1 MIKRVATSII
11 TVTVLFATACSTTTD
26 DEISDES
33 GREQLLQEILADPE
47 LGVSRGLAECFIDYV
62 VDNSPLDFEQ
72 WNTLGDGYPVS
83 AEALDGLSEEEM
95 EDLISVVAIG
105 VEDCG
110 LFDEEYE
117 DADGGDYSPPVVSG
131 EFNFELLTEHPF
143 DCLNQELDVFVNVF
157 GIYVISHS
165 SVPTEYVEHSAN
177 VLAEFM
183 DNDADGVMDDPEV
196 HRFLVENNFVVP
208 VWTEAL
214 REEVFPSLRGTFC
227 EDNLGWAASMYYGH
241 DDWAF
246 GGIKQAGT
254 WDTNLEEIWHVV
266 SVGWYNTYPEYF
278 GDRTGSR
285 LADAVDAA
293 RGGHFLTV
301 PNSYP
306 EGAWYTYDDYTCDYS
321 CQMHEYFYWILMAN
335 IDALDP
341 AYTSKCADSKDEWYV
356 CTKDELQQIDPL
368 AYDLLNNQGFKL
380 PTRIPSGSYRGPSGR
395 ETSPT
400 VEEPAAEVAEQKCEA
415 SSDSD
420 ESGTEFQKGS
430 KGVGDPYFP
439 GLGNG
444 GYDVDRYL
452 IDVTWQP
459 GDGYL
464 DGWTTIEAKTTENLS
479 SFNVDLN
486 ANMAVSEVI
495 VNGEEACF
503 IREGTEVTVVP
514 ATNLPL
520 GSEFEARFAYA
531 GFPGLVP
538 AEYAPIAGGWYHEPF
553 ITEDN
558 MVQRNNIMYVVGE
571 PSSSMAWHPVND
583 HPRDRAQFRI
593 EMAVDNGPNYVY
605 FPDWEVVTNGY
616 LISKEETTN
625 TQNLPVTTWIYE
637 TRYPQAPY
645 LTVLAYGPF
654 TESDEEDLDDVTL
667 RHWAQNA
674 DTLPGGSFAHAKET
688 LGIDYGPMF
697 EVFTDLFGPY
707 LYDTYGYLALS
718 DSLGFALETQTLSIF
733 GYGTWTQPFIHVHE
747 LAHQWFG
754 NYITVDNW
762 SEIWLNEGFAT
773 YSEYLFEEAV
783 APEYDIFLEM
793 RSLVTTG
800 EAYGWFAV
808 LPGDPGPENLFAP
821 AVYFRGALTLHALRM
836 TIGDDAF
843 FASVR
848 KYVDDFGGKSVT
860 TADFVQVVE
869 SVSGADLEDFFDS
882 WLFGTPMPDL
892 PCEGYSPCVQ

>member
-1 MIKRVATSII
+1 MVKRVVTSII
-11 TVTVLFATACSTTTD
+11 TVIVLIGSLVACGGSNKN
-26 DEISDES
+26 ES
-33 GREQLLQEILADPE
+33 GREQLLQEILAQPE
-47 LGVSRGLAECFIDYV
+47 LEISRDLAECFIDYV

-72 WNTLGDGYPVS
+72 WNTLGDDYPVS
-83 AEALDGLSEEEM
+83 TEALEGLSEEEM
-95 EDLISVVAIG
+95 EDLLSVIAIG
-105 VEDCG
+105 AEDCG

-117 DADGGDYSPPVVSG
+117 DADGG

-165 SVPTEYVEHSAN
+165 SIPTEYVEHSAN

-208 VWTEAL
+208 VWTKAL

-227 EDNLGWAASMYYGH
+227 EDNLGWAASMYYGN

-285 LADAVDAA
+285 LADAMDAA

-341 AYTSKCADSKDEWYV
+341 AYTNKCADSEDEWYV

-400 VEEPAAEVAEQKCEA
+400 VEEPAEEVAEQKCEA
-415 SSDSD
+415 SSVSD
-420 ESGTEFQKGS
+420 ETGTKFQKGS

-444 GYDVDRYL
+444 GYDVDHYL
-452 IDVTWQP
+452 IDVTWYP
-459 GDGYL
+459 GSGYL
-464 DGWTTIEAKTTENLS
+464 SGWTTIEAKTTENLS

-486 ANMAVSEVI
+486 ANMAVSEVT

-503 IREGTEVTVVP
+503 IREGNEVTVVP
-514 ATNLPL
+514 ETNLPV
-520 GSEFEARFAYA
+520 GSEFEARFGYD
-531 GFPGLVP
+531 GVPGLVP
-538 AEYAPIAGGWYHEPF
+538 AEYAPVGAGGWYHEPF
-553 ITEDN
+553 DLGGGSYQIDN
-558 MVQRNNIMYVVGE
+558 VMFVVGE

-593 EMAVDNGPNYVY
+593 EMAVDNGPDYVY

-697 EVFTDLFGPY
+697 EAFTDLFGPY
-707 LYDTYGYLALS
+707 PYDTYGYLALS

-843 FASVR
+843 FTSVR

>member
-1 MIKRVATSII
+1 MVKRVVTSII
-11 TVTVLFATACSTTTD
+11 TVIVLIGSLVACGGSNKN
-26 DEISDES
+26 ES
-33 GREQLLQEILADPE
+33 GREQLLQEILAQPE
-47 LGVSRGLAECFIDYV
+47 LENSRDLAECFIDYV

-117 DADGGDYSPPVVSG
+117 DADGG

-165 SVPTEYVEHSAN
+165 SIPTEYVEHSAN

-227 EDNLGWAASMYYGH
+227 EDNLGWAASMYYGN

-341 AYTSKCADSKDEWYV
+341 AYTSKCADSEDEWYV

-400 VEEPAAEVAEQKCEA
+400 VEEPAEEVAEQKCDA
-415 SSDSD
+415 SPVSD
-420 ESGTEFQKGS
+420 ETGTEFQKGS

-514 ATNLPL
+514 ATNLPV

-531 GFPGLVP
+531 GKPGLVP

-558 MVQRNNIMYVVGE
+558 MVQPTNIMYVVGE

-583 HPRDRAQFRI
+583 HPKDRAQFRI
-593 EMAVDNGPNYVY
+593 EMTVDNGRNYIY
-605 FPDWEVVTNGY
+605 FVDWEFVTNGY
-616 LISKEETTN
+616 LISKEEITN

-637 TRYPQAPY
+637 TRYPRAPY
-645 LTVLAYGPF
+645 LTVLAYGAF
-654 TESDEEDLDDVTL
+654 IASDEEDLGDVTL
-667 RHWAQNA
+667 QHWVDSRQY
-674 DTLPGGSFAHAKET
+674 GFKEPDAFT
-688 LGIDYGPMF
+688 ILKEQLGVDYGPMF
-697 EVFTDLFGPY
+697 EAFTDLFGPY
-707 LYDTYGYLALS
+707 PYDTYGYLALW
-718 DSLGFALETQTLSIF
+718 DPQFAFALETQTLSIF
-733 GYGTWTQPFIHVHE
+733 MNRRAWEKEYIHVHE

-773 YSEYLFEEAV
+773 YSEYLYKEATS
-783 APEYDIFLEM
+783 PTYDIYAGMRDLEAQ
-793 RSLVTTG
+793 RGSSDW
-800 EAYGWFAV
+800 YGV
-808 LPGDPGPENLFAP
+808 LPGDPGPEDLFAT
-821 AVYFRGALTLHALRM
+821 AVYYRGALTLHALRM

-843 FASVR
+843 FTSVR